1 MKKLIQITLALI
13 MALSFVGCSKD
24 SGKTDGPVEVTLWH
38 TYTEHHND
46 FINQMIDNIKDTK
59 IQIIIIVKQIPAII
73 FICLNF
79 LFLIFSSMPV
89 V

>member
-38 TYTEHHND
+38 TYTID
-46 FINQMIDNIKDTK
+46 FIFNIFVS
-59 IQIIIIVKQIPAII
+59 IIVLFIKISKQ
-73 FICLNF
+73 
-79 LFLIFSSMPV
+79 
-89 V
+89 

>member
-38 TYTEHHND
+38 TYN
-46 FINQMIDNIKDTK
+46 IN
-59 IQIIIIVKQIPAII
+59 V
-73 FICLNF
+73 
-79 LFLIFSSMPV
+79 
-89 V
+89 